1 MLQESR
7 IKPQVVTLC
16 GCVLRGKVEKE
27 HNEERGVRLQT
38 AGSSKHVFGLPF
50 IASMYTSDEII

>member
-1 MLQESR
+1 M
-7 IKPQVVTLC
+7 TLC

-27 HNEERGVRLQT
+27 QKEERGVRLQT
-38 AGSSKHVFGLPF
+38 AGSSEHVFGLPF